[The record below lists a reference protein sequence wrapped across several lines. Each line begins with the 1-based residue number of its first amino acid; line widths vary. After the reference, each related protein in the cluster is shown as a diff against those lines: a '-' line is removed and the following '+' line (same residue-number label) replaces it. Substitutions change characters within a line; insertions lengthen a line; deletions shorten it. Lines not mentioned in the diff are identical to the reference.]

1 MHKKSVVGTNVVWF
15 VCLLR
20 PEVRSTTNV
29 HYLVFHLTLADS
41 IICYIVLPMETLWR
55 LTIQWEAGNFLCKFL
70 MMFRTGGFI
79 LSSCILVVISIDR
92 SGDTEFGHID
102 HHSSLSLLLKV
113 FVYQQTSSLSQHSQA
128 EAESQVSIYK
138 QTC

>member
-1 MHKKSVVGTNVVWF
+1 MKS
-15 VCLLR
+15 R
-20 PEVRSTTNV
+20 TNV
-29 HYLVFHLTLADS
+29 HYLVFHLSLADS

-92 SGDTEFGHID
+92 CVGSIF
-102 HHSSLSLLLKV
+102 LSTTGMK
-113 FVYQQTSSLSQHSQA
+113 
-128 EAESQVSIYK
+128 
-138 QTC
+138 